1 MMQLNPYLVFNGQ
14 CKEAF
19 EFYERVLGGK
29 IETMQTHGE
38 SPMAGQVP
46 PEWKDKILHVHMS
59 VGDRVLMGSDSPPQ
73 HYEKPQG
80 FSVSLS
86 VDDPADADRIFNTLA
101 EKGSVRMPIQE
112 TFWAS
117 RFGMA
122 VDQFGIPWIVNCER
136 ATP

>member
-122 VDQFGIPWIVNCER
+122 VDQFGTPWIVNCER